1 MRDPLN
7 PASRRLFLKQAAALS
22 TLGAGAPLALNLAA
36 TSAMAAATA
45 TDYKA
50 LVCVFLHGGND
61 AFNTVLA
68 TDDDS
73 WGSYTEVRHQQ
84 PQSIALLRN
93 VAANRAAGV
102 GSPAWLGGV
111 LPINPGTAQAGRTFA
126 LNPLLG
132 ELQGLF
138 NTHKRLAVLANVG
151 PLVEPLTKADY
162 LQGLKRKP
170 RKLFSHN
177 DQQSTWM
184 ALAPEGAALGWGGR
198 FADAL
203 AGSQGSS
210 LFTAVSASGDSVWLT
225 GKTVRQ
231 YQVSPAGPIRLGTM
245 PDAQGVS
252 RVYGSDVVGA
262 ALERIVSGAR
272 SDHVMAADLAG
283 VTQRSVQAERI
294 LSSVLPASS
303 QAPFGP
309 ASALQY
315 TSLSGAKVHNPL
327 AQQLQVVARTI
338 AAQRT
343 LGVKRQVFFV
353 GLSGFDT
360 HSDQGRAHAD
370 LMARLNHGLQYF
382 DNALVA
388 LGVSQQV
395 TTFTASDFGRTFTSN
410 GDGSD
415 HGWGAHHFVMG
426 GAVNGGDVHGE
437 FPVLGRKNRR
447 DNQFDASPDQLHNGI
462 LLPKVS
468 VDQYGAALGQWFGL
482 SASQVAEVFPNLVN
496 FGGAGRLALMK
507 A

>member
-1 MRDPLN
+1 MREPIHL
-7 PASRRLFLKQAAALS
+7 ASRRLFLKQAGALS
-22 TLGAGAPLALNLAA
+22 TLGAAAPLALNLAA
-36 TSAMAAATA
+36 GSAMAAATA
-45 TDYKA
+45 SDYKA

-73 WGSYTEVRHQQ
+73 WASYNAVRQQQ
-84 PQSIALLRN
+84 PDTIALLKSG
-93 VAANRAAGV
+93 AANRSARL

-111 LPINPGTAQAGRTFA
+111 LPITPASAQAGRSFA
-126 LNPLLG
+126 LHPMLG
-132 ELQGLF
+132 EVQGLF
-138 NTHKRLAVLANVG
+138 AGKRLAVLANVG
-151 PLVEPLTKADY
+151 PLTEPLNKAEY

-184 ALAPEGAALGWGGR
+184 ALAPEGAAMGWGGR
-198 FADAL
+198 LADAL
-203 AGSQGSS
+203 ASGNGGS
-210 LFTAVSASGDSVWLT
+210 LFTAISASGDSVWLT

-272 SDHVMAADLAG
+272 SDHLMARDLAG

-294 LSSVLPASS
+294 LSGALPASNVS
-303 QAPFGP
+303 PFGP
-309 ASALQY
+309 ATALQY
-315 TSLSGAKVHNPL
+315 TSLSGAKASNSL

-343 LGVKRQVFFV
+343 LDIKRQVFFV
-353 GLSGFDT
+353 SLSGFDT
-360 HSDQGRAHAD
+360 HSDQNRAHAE
-370 LMARLNHGLQYF
+370 LMARLDHGLRYF
-382 DNALVA
+382 DNALTA

-415 HGWGAHHFVMG
+415 HGWGGHHLVMG

-437 FPVLGRKNRR
+437 FPVLGRKNPR

-462 LLPKVS
+462 LLPRVS

-482 SASQVAEVFPNLVN
+482 NASQLAEVFPNLVS
-496 FGGAGRLALMK
+496 FPSRLPLMK